1 MKWLEFAL
9 LAAGAVVG
17 AYLRYKLVE
26 SPMAIYGLP
35 INVLIVNILGSF
47 LLGLFSVL
55 SVALNLDAQYSLFA
69 AVGFCGSFTT
79 MSSFALESTN
89 LLESNRFTLLALNVL
104 ANVGLSLTAVIGGRA
119 LGNVVMERFVR

>member
-26 SPMAIYGLP
+26 SPLVIYGLP
-35 INVLIVNILGSF
+35 VNVLIVNVLGSF
-47 LLGLFSVL
+47 ILGLFSVL
-55 SVALNLDAQYSLFA
+55 SVVLNLDAQYSLFA

-89 LLESNRFTLLALNVL
+89 LLEDNRFTLIALNIL